1 MLQLNNLTS
10 ITKKRKRVGRG
21 GDRGGTSGKGH
32 KGQKARS
39 GPGLRRGFEG
49 GQMPKYRRLPKRGFN
64 NAVFTTRY
72 EIVNLADL
80 ERTFENGAT
89 VNAAALIEKGLIK
102 PGYDRTDKCYIKV
115 LGTGTL
121 TKKLTIF
128 AHAASETAKAAVEKA
143 GGEFAAVAKLNDL
156 VAAAKAQAGASAVKK
171 AA

>member
-72 EIVNLADL
+72 EIVNLTTL
-80 ERTFENGAT
+80 EREFENGAI
-89 VNAAALIEKGLIK
+89 VNAAILIEKGIIK
-102 PGYDRTDKCYIKV
+102 PGYDRTDKCCIKI
-115 LGTGTL
+115 LGTGSL
-121 TKKLTIF
+121 TKKLTVH
-128 AHAASETAKAAVEKA
+128 AHAASQTAHAAIKKA
-143 GGEFAAVAKLNDL
+143 GGEIVALAREE
-156 VAAAKAQAGASAVKK
+156 VAASVKK